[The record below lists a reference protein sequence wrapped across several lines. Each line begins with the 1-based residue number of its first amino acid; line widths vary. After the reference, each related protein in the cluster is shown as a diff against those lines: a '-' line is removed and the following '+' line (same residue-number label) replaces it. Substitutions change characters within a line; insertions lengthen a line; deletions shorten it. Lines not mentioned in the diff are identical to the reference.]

1 MHYPWFAC
9 CKTSLPVYCLSMD
22 ALTFIYSYMKRKK
35 QGVKINVTE
44 SLFKILLSGVP
55 QGSILGPILLHIFTN
70 NLLFLINES
79 KRANITHDNTI
90 YTSKREL
97 KNYQDC

>member
-9 CKTSLPVYCLSMD
+9 CKTSLHVYCLSMD
-22 ALTFIYSYMKRKK
+22 AITFIYSYMKRKK

-79 KRANITHDNTI
+79 KRANIAHDSTI

-97 KNYQDC
+97 KNY

>member
-1 MHYPWFAC
+1 
-9 CKTSLPVYCLSMD
+9 MD
-22 ALTFIYSYMKRKK
+22 AITFIYSYMKRKK

-79 KRANITHDNTI
+79 KRANITHDSTI
-90 YTSKREL
+90 YISKREL

>member
-22 ALTFIYSYMKRKK
+22 AITFIYSYMKRKK

-79 KRANITHDNTI
+79 KRANIAHDSTI

-97 KNYQDC
+97 KNY